1 MTLVYFWPSLVFV
14 GAGLLAMFA
23 TLLSVNLVL
32 GLMAFALYSLFPKD
46 ILFDTL
52 FQKLRIPAVEENL
65 QETFQLHVKDPL
77 PPSPCLFVWQ
87 PHGLVSIS
95 SLFYNSGL
103 LTSPGYARNHTVLIS
118 FWHYIPILGDFARH
132 LRSIPSDAKSIRSTL
147 THRESVSVMLG
158 GVHEMIESHPT
169 HIQIP
174 HRAGIYRIALE
185 TGTPLVPVL
194 TYGENER
201 FPKGEHWV
209 FEAINGWLYSNFR
222 MGIPFPSWE
231 AVKNW
236 SALSYKPLKP
246 IHSYTGKPIQV
257 EKIENPTDGDID
269 ALRKRYIEGV
279 QALFKE
285 TAPPEYSLEILS
297 S

>member
-1 MTLVYFWPSLVFV
+1 MSWVYFWPLLVFV
-14 GAGLLAMFA
+14 GAGLLVILG
-23 TLLSVNLVL
+23 TLLSVNIVL
-32 GLMAFALYSLFPKD
+32 GLAAFALYSLFPKD
-46 ILFDTL
+46 LLFDTL
-52 FQKLRIPAVEENL
+52 FQKFRNPRVEENL
-65 QETFQLHVKDPL
+65 QGTFRMHVKEPL

-103 LTSPGYARNHTVLIS
+103 LTSPGYSRNHTVLIS

-132 LRSIPSDAKSIRSTL
+132 LRSIPSDANSIRNTL
-147 THRESVSVMLG
+147 ADRESASVMLG

-169 HIQIP
+169 RIQIP
-174 HRAGIYRIALE
+174 HRTGIYRIALE

-201 FPKGEHWV
+201 FPKGDHWI

-222 MGIPFPSWE
+222 IGIPFPSWE

-236 SALSYKPLKP
+236 SALSYKSLKP
-246 IHSYTGKPIQV
+246 IDSYTGKPIRV
-257 EKIENPTDGDID
+257 EKNENPTDADID

-285 TAPPEYSLEILS
+285 TAPPEYSLEIQ
-297 S
+297 